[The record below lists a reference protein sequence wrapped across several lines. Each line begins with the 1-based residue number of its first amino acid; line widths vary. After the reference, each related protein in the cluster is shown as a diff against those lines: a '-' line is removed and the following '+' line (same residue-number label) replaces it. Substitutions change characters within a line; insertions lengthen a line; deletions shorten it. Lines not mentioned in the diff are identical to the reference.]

1 MFMFRQQRKMRG
13 NNTVNNFSGLA
24 VVTQLL
30 LCFLLHLR
38 SPLEGLAAAVER
50 VEDHRHQQLH
60 GGQLHQT
67 TLEIVADAGVKTST
81 TSAGLD
87 KDFSQP
93 EVLEPSSSRP
103 TPGPLHG
110 KSSAAVPSHRTSH
123 TKMTT
128 RKTMSKKQAA
138 VVPRVDAA
146 ATPGHDHEEEQH
158 KGASQHQNVGGRQ
171 QASDDGR
178 LHNNHEVGD
187 AGMKL
192 IEPLAHHVA
201 AGARGHQHEKQH
213 AAQSAPTTMRR
224 EKTKSESKTPADEE
238 LLEIST
244 RPVHESRDKDDEVQ
258 ALVHQAEV
266 PRLQKNSTAAKEN
279 STGLEGVQDAL
290 HAHGSR
296 TAKRAPQLMTTE
308 RDRVT
313 LVQRAEQALHQA
325 EAPLLQKNSTAAKE
339 KPAAG
344 LLEGV
349 QDARLHAP
357 HSSRTAKRAPN
368 LMASERNRLTLV
380 QRAGQALNENGES
393 KAKHKQGASA
403 DEADITPTDAGSA
416 TASSYFGNPDGG
428 GSWDSPGKFIDNTLS
443 DNFGTA
449 SDVNNRGTAQVC
461 PWVQID
467 LGKAMAV
474 SEVRYTFKTSH
485 INTIRRNFFETVF
498 WRSAAIQ
505 YEGGKDTA
513 IGSDGAEIG
522 GADKGFRVAVSSRE
536 RVNADTCEVQN
547 TGDWQDGWCKGKA
560 AGEECP
566 TTAEETCELVQY
578 GAGGEG
584 LARFTQ
590 EDDHPEFGTA
600 TINCNGKVGQYVIL
614 EWPGGIAD
622 GVSKKRCGQVSELR
636 VFGAEYIESPE
647 KEGESAAKS
656 ATVDESAATTRIAR
670 PSFIFLAA
678 TTMAMVLA
686 TNFCAVWFGL

>member
-1 MFMFRQQRKMRG
+1 MRG
-13 NNTVNNFSGLA
+13 NNTGNNFPGLA

-38 SPLEGLAAAVER
+38 SPFEGLAAAVER
-50 VEDHRHQQLH
+50 LEDHRHQQLH
-60 GGQLHQT
+60 GGHHLHQT
-67 TLEIVADAGVKTST
+67 STLEIVADAGVETTT
-81 TSAGLD
+81 TSDA
-87 KDFSQP
+87 
-93 EVLEPSSSRP
+93 SSSKQ
-103 TPGPLHG
+103 TPGPQPG
-110 KSSAAVPSHRTSH
+110 KSSTVPASKTSHRHKKT
-123 TKMTT
+123 TK
-128 RKTMSKKQAA
+128 KTISKKQAA

-146 ATPGHDHEEEQH
+146 ASTPGHDHEEEH
-158 KGASQHQNVGGRQ
+158 DEGTTSHHQNIGGQ
-171 QASDDGR
+171 QLASDDGR
-178 LHNNHEVGD
+178 HSKNNEFFGDVKQSRQVEPTLHRHQ
-187 AGMKL
+187 L
-192 IEPLAHHVA
+192 
-201 AGARGHQHEKQH
+201 AGAKGTRRQHEQEH
-213 AAQSAPTTMRR
+213 AVVQSAPTTMRR
-224 EKTKSESKTPADEE
+224 ENKLNSESKTPAADEE

-244 RPVHESRDKDDEVQ
+244 RPVHHLQGRGKDDEKQ
-258 ALVHQAEV
+258 ALHQAEMIMI
-266 PRLQKNSTAAKEN
+266 PRLQKNSTAAKEKPA
-279 STGLEGVQDAL
+279 GLEGVQDAL
-290 HAHGSR
+290 HQHSSR
-296 TAKRAPQLMTTE
+296 TVKRAQQLMTTE
-308 RDRVT
+308 RNRVT
-313 LVQRAEQALHQA
+313 FVQRAEQALHQA

-403 DEADITPTDAGSA
+403 DEVDITPTDAPGSV
-416 TASSYFGNPDGG
+416 TASSYFGNPDDGG
-428 GSWDSPGKFIDNTLS
+428 LWYSPGLFIDNTLS
-443 DNFGTA
+443 NNFATA
-449 SDVNNRGTAQVC
+449 SDANNRGTAQVC

-474 SEVRYTFKTSH
+474 SEVRYTFKTSD
-485 INTIRRNFFETVF
+485 ITTIRRNFFETVS
-498 WRSAAIQ
+498 WHVAAIQ
-505 YEGGKDTA
+505 YEGGKDRAT
-513 IGSDGAEIG
+513 GS
-522 GADKGFRVAVSSRE
+522 ADKGFRVAVSSRE
-536 RVNADTCEVQN
+536 RVNTDTCEVQN
-547 TGDWQDGWCKGKA
+547 TPNWQDGWCKGKA

-636 VFGAEYIESPE
+636 VFRAEYIESPE